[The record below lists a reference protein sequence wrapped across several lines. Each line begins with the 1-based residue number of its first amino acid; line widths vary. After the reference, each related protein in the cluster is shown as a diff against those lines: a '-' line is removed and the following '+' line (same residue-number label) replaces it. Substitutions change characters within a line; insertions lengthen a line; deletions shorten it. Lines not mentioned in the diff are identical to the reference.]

1 MKRGGLRVPTVLII
15 NEAEKKGRTE
25 TSYSNGTLVVAYS
38 FSSMQGKKGG
48 YHEVGEILDVERKMT
63 SYLIEYFITVWTM
76 S

>member
-25 TSYSNGTLVVAYS
+25 TSYSNGTLIVAYS

-48 YHEVGEILDVERKMT
+48 YHEMGAARP
-63 SYLIEYFITVWTM
+63 SA
-76 S
+76 